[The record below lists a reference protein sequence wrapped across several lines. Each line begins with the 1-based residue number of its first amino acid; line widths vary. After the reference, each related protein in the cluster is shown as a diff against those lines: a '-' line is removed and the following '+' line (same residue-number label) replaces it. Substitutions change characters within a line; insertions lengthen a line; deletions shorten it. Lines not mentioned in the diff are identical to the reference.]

1 MIILDTG
8 WGGARKGS
16 GRKELPDNLKVK
28 GYTFQLTEED
38 IKYIESFEGKNRSD
52 SLRNLI
58 EELKNLKKRIVFSNR
73 E

>member
-1 MIILDTG
+1 MDTG

-16 GRKELPDNLKVK
+16 GRKEIPENLKLK
-28 GYTFQLTEED
+28 GYTFQLTETD
-38 IKYIESFEGKNRSD
+38 INFIESFEGKNRSD

-58 EELKNLKKRIVFSNR
+58 KEYNNLKKRIVISSG

>member
-1 MIILDTG
+1 MDTG

>member
-1 MIILDTG
+1 MDTG

-16 GRKELPDNLKVK
+16 GRKEIPDKLKMK

-38 IKYIESFEGKNRSD
+38 IIFIESFEGKNRSD
-52 SLRNLI
+52 SLRKLI
-58 EELKNLKKRIVFSNR
+58 KEFKVLKKQIVISNR